1 MFNTEIVSKYL
12 QQIGQYPHVENE
24 DVNGLKIMIENGCL
38 ICSGSQSDLIDM
50 ADLFV
55 SLALSGE
62 NNGQHCHIDTTTL
75 VAEDSPIRELILE
88 RLKR

>member
-12 QQIGQYPHVENE
+12 QQIGQYPHIEKE
-24 DVNGLKIMIENGCL
+24 DGNGIKIMIENGCL
-38 ICSGSQSDLIDM
+38 IWAGSPCDLIDM

-88 RLKR
+88 RND